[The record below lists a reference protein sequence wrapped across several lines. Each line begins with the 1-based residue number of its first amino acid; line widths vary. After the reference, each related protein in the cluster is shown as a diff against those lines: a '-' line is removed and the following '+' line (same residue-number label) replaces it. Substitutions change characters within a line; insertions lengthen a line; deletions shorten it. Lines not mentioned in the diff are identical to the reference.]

1 MGGIPGEPLSLSSC
15 PLVFASVSASSVCG
29 AVRWAQDGPWDR
41 GGPSPRGPCRGA
53 RAFSWCPCFPR
64 APVVLRRI
72 TAAGRAVLL
81 PPPLLGDP
89 RLQGTV
95 ILGVHGASQCATG
108 QHCVPTPPPLCLPPQ
123 PLWTVHRPVLPD
135 PKKGP
140 WTPCG
145 PRRGGPVLHRGRFRG
160 VPQSLEPI
168 SLPVRIPQRY
178 AKPPLA
184 FGQRPKPCLLP
195 CLPLG

>member
-1 MGGIPGEPLSLSSC
+1 M
-15 PLVFASVSASSVCG
+15 SASSVCG

-81 PPPLLGDP
+81 PPPLSWDP
-89 RLQGTV
+89 RLQGAV
-95 ILGVHGASQCATG
+95 ILGVHGASQCGTG
-108 QHCVPTPPPLCLPPQ
+108 QHCVPTPPPLCLPPS
-123 PLWTVHRPVLPD
+123 
-135 PKKGP
+135 
-140 WTPCG
+140 PCG
-145 PRRGGPVLHRGRFRG
+145 RSTAQCSRTPRRAPGPRVGLGVGGLSSTGGASGG

-184 FGQRPKPCLLP
+184 FGQLPKPCLLP